1 MGDDDLATGIIISVL
16 IVVCLIAV
24 RTYVKKLAHGC
35 CGVDGDKERKIAE
48 TADLS
53 DCKYRYTVKI
63 GGMTCKNCAV
73 RIENT
78 FNRQNDVFAQA
89 DYKSSIAE
97 ISAKEALPE
106 IVVRQRIVG
115 LGYSV
120 EEIKQNEL

>member
-1 MGDDDLATGIIISVL
+1 MATGIIISVL

-63 GGMTCKNCAV
+63 GGMTCNNCAA
-73 RIENT
+73 RIENML
-78 FNRQNDVFAQA
+78 NRQEGIFARV
-89 DYKSSIAE
+89 DLKIGIAE

-106 IVVRQRIVG
+106 IVIRQRIVG

>member
-1 MGDDDLATGIIISVL
+1 ML

-63 GGMTCKNCAV
+63 GGMSCKNCAAK
-73 RIENT
+73 IENA
-78 FNRQNDVFAQA
+78 FNRQGIYSQVDFKNGTV
-89 DYKSSIAE
+89 E
-97 ISAKEALPE
+97 I
-106 IVVRQRIVG
+106 
-115 LGYSV
+115 YSP
-120 EEIKQNEL
+120 